1 MQIVPL
7 DNSPN
12 QNFDI
17 TLSINGKNQTFNLA
31 FSYNIGHYWTMTV
44 SKNNNPI
51 VSNIPLLYGDN
62 LLNGLEY
69 LEIGSAYL
77 YKTSDTI
84 YEIPDD
90 TNLGT
95 EFILVWG
102 DN

>member
-17 TLSINGKNQTFNLA
+17 SLNINGKNQLLNLA
-31 FSYNIGHYWTMTV
+31 FSYNSGNYWAMSV
-44 SKNNNPI
+44 SKNDTTI

-62 LLNGLEY
+62 LLRGLEY

-77 YKTSDTI
+77 YKLSDTSS
-84 YEIPDD
+84 EIPDD
-90 TNLGT
+90 KNLGS
-95 EFILVWG
+95 EFILIWG